1 LIKITSKKIIAIK
14 NKEESVIEMIAYTK
28 NQEEFGCDFP

>member
-1 LIKITSKKIIAIK
+1 LIKITFKKNKRIK

-28 NQEEFGCDFP
+28 NQEDFGCDFP